1 MLGVML
7 RWLPTSL
14 LALITLASL
23 GCELGSGD
31 PSSGAGSSDGWGL
44 AGIRLIRE
52 VSAGE
57 GLRLLEDP
65 ETVLVQ
71 VREPTRRTNR
81 VAGTEIVSARD
92 PLPSHVTESSATVV
106 ILAEDASEGMR
117 VAARLSRAGI
127 RDVAIVRGGVAA
139 WEAARRSGDP
149 EHKDGSPQGAAKST

>member
-1 MLGVML
+1 MLARML
-7 RWLPTSL
+7 RWLPTPWLTL
-14 LALITLASL
+14 LALV
-23 GCELGSGD
+23 
-31 PSSGAGSSDGWGL
+31 SSGCDPGSVDREGWSLPGM
-44 AGIRLIRE
+44 RVIRE

-57 GLRLLEDP
+57 GLRLLEDD

-71 VREPTRRTNR
+71 VRELTRRTHR

-106 ILAEDASEGMR
+106 ILAEDEREGMR

-127 RDVAIVRGGVAA
+127 QDVAIVRGGVAA

-149 EHKDGSPQGAAKST
+149 THEDGSAPGPAEST